1 MHLVFSKKSKGKLT
15 GEDAAAGA
23 GPDEPSAPVLMALPT
38 AASPADCP
46 DELNELEEPT
56 SMRSSILGCAPPA
69 QAQAALC
76 PTGAT
81 LTRILALGAGCQRER
96 GEVLPIG
103 EAVTAEHDR
112 FGHRCLRANQV
123 IAQSPPLSD
132 ESMITPAQVRPAP
145 CFVGTE
151 RSENN
156 AC

>member
-96 GEVLPIG
+96 GGVLPIG

-112 FGHRCLRANQV
+112 LGHRCFRTTHRFN
-123 IAQSPPLSD
+123 ST
-132 ESMITPAQVRPAP
+132 ITTLVRREYDHSS
-145 CFVGTE
+145 T
-151 RSENN
+151 SQ
-156 AC
+156 ACPMFCWDREI